1 MAIVGIS
8 AVAGIPT
15 HLGCDCFTFHCFSPE
30 FLSRC
35 RKWMLPMDPDRLV
48 AQLWIRPSQ
57 VREQSQRSITQGHA
71 AVGFAFDEKQGRYIV
86 KPYED

>member
-1 MAIVGIS
+1 
-8 AVAGIPT
+8 
-15 HLGCDCFTFHCFSPE
+15 
-30 FLSRC
+30 
-35 RKWMLPMDPDRLV
+35 MDPDRLV